1 MLHLIPDVGEPDQS
15 LTGEAGQP
23 PAWKARLMERLRRV
37 VTRRHL
43 KIAAFVLGIPMS
55 LLLLSG
61 MILYSRYAH
70 LIDARLSEGPFGD
83 SVNIYA
89 APLVV
94 STGDAVTQAGLA
106 AELDTAGF
114 AAPGV
119 PAQANGGSYRLFSDR
134 VEILPADS
142 KGTATAVFIANNQI
156 ARIRS
161 NGQELKEI
169 NLGSPLIT
177 TMSANGGKERMN
189 VDRLLV
195 NFSGI
200 PPVLVHAVVAAED
213 KHFFTHHGLDLPR
226 IAKAAYV
233 DVRDR
238 RKEQGASTLTM
249 QLVRGLWLDSHKVW
263 MRKVAEAMMTIHLE
277 RTWSKEK
284 IFETYVNQ
292 VYLGRQAGWSVRGFA
307 AGARFFFGKELHD
320 ITLPEAALL
329 AGLVQRPSYINPFQY
344 PARARNRRN
353 LVLAMMLDNGYI
365 APGEYKAAVGE
376 PVHVVEQPADE
387 VRAPYFLDLVNDE
400 LQARHTDEEPVRA
413 VVSTIDLNLQ
423 RAADEAV
430 ASGMREVDQLLAR
443 RSGNSGQRAEAALI
457 ALDPHTGEIKAV
469 VGGRDYGRSQFNRV
483 LAKRPP
489 GSVFKPFVYAAALN
503 TVLSGA
509 AVSYTPA
516 TTVDDTPGTFW
527 FHGQPYQPGNFRGEV
542 YGTLTLRQA
551 LAKSDNIAAV
561 EVAQSIGYE
570 QVVQMARR
578 AGLNSGIKAT
588 PSVAL
593 GAYQVTPLEMAGA
606 YTVFANGGLV
616 VKPSVIS
623 NLRDR
628 AGTVVADGGRE
639 SYRAM
644 DPRVAWLMVSM
655 LEEVMQTGTGAGV
668 RGRGF
673 LLPAAGKTGTSH
685 DGWFAGFTSRL
696 LCIVWVGFDDY
707 RELNLE
713 GAKSALPIWT
723 EFMKR
728 AARMGAYKDAREF
741 RAPSGIEQALICTD
755 SGKLA
760 GAQCPNT
767 RNEYFIAGS
776 EPAKCD
782 MHGAAAERS
791 SETAGV
797 DIVPASQ

>member
-1 MLHLIPDVGEPDQS
+1 MLHLIPDVLEPEQS
-15 LTGEAGQP
+15 TSQP
-23 PAWKARLMERLRRV
+23 TTRETWKARFLTRLREV
-37 VTRRHL
+37 ATRRRL
-43 KIAAFVLGIPMS
+43 KIAAYAVAIPLS
-55 LLLLSG
+55 LLVLSG
-61 MILYSRYAH
+61 MIVYFRYSH
-70 LIDARLSEGPFGD
+70 LIDARLHDGRFRD

-94 STGDAVTQAGLA
+94 SSGDALTQAGLA
-106 AELDTAGF
+106 AELETAGY
-114 AAPGV
+114 AATNDSA
-119 PAQANGGSYRLFSDR
+119 PANAGLYRLFSDR
-134 VEILPADS
+134 VEISPAGS
-142 KGTATAVFIANNQI
+142 PGSNIAVFINNNQI

-161 NGQELKEI
+161 DGKEMKEI
-169 NLGSPLIT
+169 TLGSPLIT
-177 TMSANGGKERMN
+177 TLSANGGKERMN
-189 VDRLLV
+189 EDRLLV
-195 NFSGI
+195 NFNGI
-200 PPVLVHAVVAAED
+200 PPGLVHAIVAAED
-213 KHFFTHHGLDLPR
+213 KHFFTHHGFDLPR
-226 IAKAAYV
+226 IAKAAYI

-249 QLVRGLWLDSHKVW
+249 QLVRGLWLEPDKVW
-263 MRKVAEAMMTIHLE
+263 MRKLAEVMMTIHLE
-277 RTWSKEK
+277 REWSKEK

-292 VYLGRQAGWSVRGFA
+292 VYLGRQAGWSIRGFA
-307 AGARFFFGKELHD
+307 AGARFFFGKELRD

-344 PARARNRRN
+344 PERARERRDR
-353 LVLAMMLDNGYI
+353 VLAMMLENGYI
-365 APGEYKAAVGE
+365 ARGEYKAAVSE
-376 PVHVVEQPADE
+376 PVHVVEQSSGDG
-387 VRAPYFLDLVNDE
+387 RAPYFLDLVNDDM
-400 LQARHTDEEPVRA
+400 QARHADDAPVRT
-413 VVSTIDLNLQ
+413 VVTTIDMNLQ

-430 ASGMREVDQLLAR
+430 AAGMREVDQLLAKR
-443 RSGNSGQRAEAALI
+443 AGNVKAGARAEAALI

-469 VGGRDYGRSQFNRV
+469 VGGRDYGHSQFNRI

-509 AVSYTPA
+509 DVSYTPA
-516 TTVDDTPGTFW
+516 TTVDDTPTTFW
-527 FHGQPYQPGNFRGEV
+527 FGGQSYQPGNFRGQV

-551 LAKSDNIAAV
+551 LARSDNIAAV
-561 EVAQSIGYE
+561 QIAQSIGYGE
-570 QVVQMARR
+570 VVQMARR

-588 PSVAL
+588 PAVAL

-606 YTVFANGGLV
+606 YTVFANGGV
-616 VKPSVIS
+616 FVKPSVIS
-623 NLRDR
+623 SG
-628 AGTVVADGGRE
+628 ARE
-639 SYRAM
+639 SYRAL

-655 LEEVMQTGTGAGV
+655 LEEVMQTGTAAGV
-668 RGRGF
+668 RARGF
-673 LLPAAGKTGTSH
+673 TLPAGGKTGTSH

-713 GAKSALPIWT
+713 GAKSALPVWT

-741 RAPSGIEQALICTD
+741 PAPNGIEQAVICAD

-760 GAQCPNT
+760 GPHCPNT

-782 MHGAAAERS
+782 VHDATDERSPYSAAAEVVPVS
-791 SETAGV
+791 QSER
-797 DIVPASQ
+797 